1 MRELV
6 NWKDHVVEYPGRFQE
21 EDVGNGLVQH
31 TASPGRVLQQG
42 TPAERHEFQRNG
54 FGSTGSDAYGF
65 RECQKSSPGS
75 QGH

>member
-42 TPAERHEFQRNG
+42 TPQNATNFNAMDLAALKRCLWLPRMPEIFSR
-54 FGSTGSDAYGF
+54 
-65 RECQKSSPGS
+65 
-75 QGH
+75 